1 LPARIGSPR
10 QKRGNRPNDQN
21 NVVGLRKDWCSLPNK
36 ARPRAEVGET
46 TGIKVQH
53 PCATTLLLA
62 VLHRAATRK
71 TIDVLYR
78 KRL

>member
-21 NVVGLRKDWCSLPNK
+21 SVVGLRKDWCSWPNK
-36 ARPRAEVGET
+36 VRPRDEVGET
-46 TGIKVQH
+46 MGIKVQH
-53 PCATTLLLA
+53 PCAATLLLA

-71 TIDVLYR
+71 TIDVLSR